1 MTESDRAALKRLL
14 GSEGSRGATTDDLQ
28 GLLLQVVFALLM
40 VFMIAYFIFVETSRK
55 ERAEEIIEVNRQ
67 KLILAIDKVAED
79 HRVKYG
85 LNALMTQGTDGRRS
99 FDADEH
105 VKGGRIELAPAAKA
119 AFASGS
125 AAAFSDY
132 RDTAALAAAWK
143 SAVLEEAKLEEAA
156 LTDDEKAWLG
166 DEVARVFRLGRAL
179 LGAQHVSERE
189 SPSMGG
195 EDFSYFCAA
204 APGAFW
210 HLGCAPSQPAPPL
223 HSRNFVPDER
233 CLPIGAAIQSALV
246 LDRMGMLD

>member
-105 VKGGRIELAPAAKA
+105 VKDGRIELAPAAKA

-125 AAAFSDY
+125 AAAFADY
-132 RDTAALAAAWK
+132 RDTTALATAWK
-143 SAVLEEAKLEEAA
+143 SAVLEEAKLEETA
-156 LTDDEKAWLG
+156 LTDDEKTWLG
-166 DEVARVFRLGRAL
+166 DEVARSVEEIRLDARGVQRAL
-179 LGAQHVSERE
+179 
-189 SPSMGG
+189 
-195 EDFSYFCAA
+195 AA
-204 APGAFW
+204 RLQRQWIENP
-210 HLGCAPSQPAPPL
+210 
-223 HSRNFVPDER
+223 
-233 CLPIGAAIQSALV
+233 SALGDIADPSALADALKARSLKLVAEATGAEV
-246 LDRMGMLD
+246 LP

>member
-14 GSEGSRGATTDDLQ
+14 GGDASRRATTDDLQ

-55 ERAEEIIEVNRQ
+55 ERAEEILEVNRQ
-67 KLILAIDKVAED
+67 KLVLALEKVAED

-125 AAAFSDY
+125 AAACADY
-132 RDTAALAAAWK
+132 RDSAALSVAWK
-143 SAVLEEAKLEEAA
+143 SAVLNEAKLEEAA
-156 LTDDEKAWLG
+156 LTADEKTWLDDEIARSVEEVRLDARGVQRALAARLQRQWIENPSALG
-166 DEVARVFRLGRAL
+166 DIAD
-179 LGAQHVSERE
+179 
-189 SPSMGG
+189 P
-195 EDFSYFCAA
+195 
-204 APGAFW
+204 
-210 HLGCAPSQPAPPL
+210 
-223 HSRNFVPDER
+223 
-233 CLPIGAAIQSALV
+233 SALADALKARSLKLVAEATGAEV
-246 LDRMGMLD
+246 LP

>member
-14 GSEGSRGATTDDLQ
+14 GGDASRRATTDDLQ

-40 VFMIAYFIFVETSRK
+40 VFMIAYFIFVDTSRK

-105 VKGGRIELAPAAKA
+105 VKGGRIELAPAAKS

-125 AAAFSDY
+125 AAAFADY
-132 RDTAALAAAWK
+132 RDSAALAVAWK
-143 SAVLEEAKLEEAA
+143 SAVLNEAKLEEAA
-156 LTDDEKAWLG
+156 LADDEKTWLDDEIARSVEEVRLDARGVQRALAARLQRQWIEDPSALG
-166 DEVARVFRLGRAL
+166 DIADPIALADALKARSLKIVAEATGAEV
-179 LGAQHVSERE
+179 
-189 SPSMGG
+189 
-195 EDFSYFCAA
+195 
-204 APGAFW
+204 
-210 HLGCAPSQPAPPL
+210 
-223 HSRNFVPDER
+223 
-233 CLPIGAAIQSALV
+233 LP
-246 LDRMGMLD
+246 

>member
-40 VFMIAYFIFVETSRK
+40 VFMIAYFIFVDTSRK

-132 RDTAALAAAWK
+132 RDTAALATAWK

-156 LTDDEKAWLG
+156 LTDDEKTWLG
-166 DEVARVFRLGRAL
+166 DEVARSVEEIRLDARGVQRAL
-179 LGAQHVSERE
+179 
-189 SPSMGG
+189 
-195 EDFSYFCAA
+195 AA
-204 APGAFW
+204 RLQRQWIENP
-210 HLGCAPSQPAPPL
+210 
-223 HSRNFVPDER
+223 
-233 CLPIGAAIQSALV
+233 SALGDIADPSALADALKARSLKLVAEATGAEV
-246 LDRMGMLD
+246 LP

>member
-85 LNALMTQGTDGRRS
+85 LNALMTQGTDGRHS

-132 RDTAALAAAWK
+132 RDTAALATTWK

-156 LTDDEKAWLG
+156 LTDDEKTWLG
-166 DEVARVFRLGRAL
+166 DEVARSVEEIRLDARGVQRAL
-179 LGAQHVSERE
+179 
-189 SPSMGG
+189 
-195 EDFSYFCAA
+195 AA
-204 APGAFW
+204 RLQRQWIENP
-210 HLGCAPSQPAPPL
+210 
-223 HSRNFVPDER
+223 
-233 CLPIGAAIQSALV
+233 SALGDIADPSALADALKARSLKLVAEATGAEV
-246 LDRMGMLD
+246 LP

>member
-132 RDTAALAAAWK
+132 RDTAALATTWK

-166 DEVARVFRLGRAL
+166 DEVARSVEEIRLDARGVQRAL
-179 LGAQHVSERE
+179 
-189 SPSMGG
+189 
-195 EDFSYFCAA
+195 AA
-204 APGAFW
+204 RLQRQWIENP
-210 HLGCAPSQPAPPL
+210 
-223 HSRNFVPDER
+223 
-233 CLPIGAAIQSALV
+233 SALGDIADPSALADALKARSLKLVAEATGAEV
-246 LDRMGMLD
+246 LP

>member
-14 GSEGSRGATTDDLQ
+14 GGDASRRATTDDLQ

-125 AAAFSDY
+125 AAAFADY
-132 RDTAALAAAWK
+132 RDTAALATAWK
-143 SAVLEEAKLEEAA
+143 SAVLEEAKLEETA
-156 LTDDEKAWLG
+156 LTDDEKTWLG
-166 DEVARVFRLGRAL
+166 DEVARSVEEIRLDARGVQRAL
-179 LGAQHVSERE
+179 
-189 SPSMGG
+189 
-195 EDFSYFCAA
+195 AA
-204 APGAFW
+204 RLQRQWIENP
-210 HLGCAPSQPAPPL
+210 
-223 HSRNFVPDER
+223 
-233 CLPIGAAIQSALV
+233 SALGDIADPSALADALKARSLKLVAEATGAEV
-246 LDRMGMLD
+246 LP

>member
-55 ERAEEIIEVNRQ
+55 ERAEEILEVNRQ
-67 KLILAIDKVAED
+67 KLVLALEKVAED

-125 AAAFSDY
+125 AAACADY
-132 RDTAALAAAWK
+132 RDSAALAVAWK
-143 SAVLEEAKLEEAA
+143 SAVLNEAKLEEAA
-156 LTDDEKAWLG
+156 LTDDEKTWLDDEIARSVEEVRLDARGVQRALAARLQRQWIENPSALG
-166 DEVARVFRLGRAL
+166 DIAD
-179 LGAQHVSERE
+179 
-189 SPSMGG
+189 P
-195 EDFSYFCAA
+195 
-204 APGAFW
+204 
-210 HLGCAPSQPAPPL
+210 
-223 HSRNFVPDER
+223 
-233 CLPIGAAIQSALV
+233 SALADALKAKSLKLVAEATGAEV
-246 LDRMGMLD
+246 LP

>member
-14 GSEGSRGATTDDLQ
+14 GGDASRRATTDDLQ

-55 ERAEEIIEVNRQ
+55 ERAEEILEVNRQ
-67 KLILAIDKVAED
+67 KLVLALEKVAED

-125 AAAFSDY
+125 AAACADY
-132 RDTAALAAAWK
+132 RDSAALSVAWK
-143 SAVLEEAKLEEAA
+143 SAVLNEAKLEESA
-156 LTDDEKAWLG
+156 LTADEKTWLDDEIARSVEDVRLDARGVQRALAARLQRQWIENPSALG
-166 DEVARVFRLGRAL
+166 DIADPRAL
-179 LGAQHVSERE
+179 ADALKARSLKLVAEATGAEV
-189 SPSMGG
+189 
-195 EDFSYFCAA
+195 
-204 APGAFW
+204 
-210 HLGCAPSQPAPPL
+210 
-223 HSRNFVPDER
+223 
-233 CLPIGAAIQSALV
+233 LP
-246 LDRMGMLD
+246 